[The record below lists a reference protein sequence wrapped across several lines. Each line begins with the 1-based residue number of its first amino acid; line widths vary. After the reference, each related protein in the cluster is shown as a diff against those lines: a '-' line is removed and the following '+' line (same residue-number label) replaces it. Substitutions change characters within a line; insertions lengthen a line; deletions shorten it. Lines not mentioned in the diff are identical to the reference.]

1 LLRALIA
8 VVDDDESVR
17 NATKLLVE
25 SFGYRATAFES
36 AEAYLGSWQQHDAA
50 CIIADMH
57 MPGMNGLEL
66 QARLAAAGCRAPI
79 IFISADDAEDPRRR
93 AIEAGAVAFLPKPY
107 SDQRLLETIQ
117 AALLHDNDVH
127 LG

>member
-25 SFGYRATAFES
+25 SFGYRATVFES
-36 AEAYLGSWQQHDAA
+36 AESYLASWQEHGAA
-50 CIIADMH
+50 CIIADLQ

-66 QARLAAAGCRAPI
+66 QDRLAAAGCRAPM
-79 IFISADDAEDPRRR
+79 IFITANDSEEARRR
-93 AIEAGAVAFLPKPY
+93 AMEAGAVAFFAKPF
-107 SDQRLLETIQ
+107 SDEQLLKAIE
-117 AALLHDNDVH
+117 AALLKKSDAHPR
-127 LG
+127 